1 MNDAEAFEHYEEPA
15 NREPTAGTPR
25 RRPERPLTE
34 HVPVRFPR
42 DTIQRAKTLADADG
56 VTVSTWVR
64 RAVGETLRGRGS
76 SGGKRA
82 AR

>member
-15 NREPTAGTPR
+15 NREAAGAPR
-25 RRPERPLTE
+25 PRPDRPLTE

-42 DTIQRAKTLADADG
+42 DTIQRAKAFADADG
-56 VTVSTWVR
+56 VTVSTWIR
-64 RAVGETLRGRGS
+64 RAVAETLRRRGS